1 MGMAISIITERIY
14 LMVYIHLKI
23 KNLYRC
29 LYVFGMHSAGAWNSV
44 LHHAGAYSGGFSG
57 EIPA

>member
-1 MGMAISIITERIY
+1 
-14 LMVYIHLKI
+14 MVYIHLKI
-23 KNLYRC
+23 KNLYLC